1 MSGPTAGRLIQ
12 AEIGERFASANL
24 PMLHT
29 RHLHDDDADQFRPG
43 VEQGDEVIDLADEF
57 ERQFFGDLMLTGL
70 RWITG
75 EWSSGQAF
83 TLERVSK
90 AIKETERELLGLY
103 EEKHRDVQ
111 HRNARLKQ
119 RLKNPQYWW
128 HDHPQAAG
136 ALSSVQRFMH
146 NIDVNFGADSN
157 AYQQIQ
163 DQQHREQ
170 HKQQIIR
177 ALLAYRKS
185 RDAWDQLFSD
195 S

>member
-1 MSGPTAGRLIQ
+1 
-12 AEIGERFASANL
+12 
-24 PMLHT
+24 
-29 RHLHDDDADQFRPG
+29 
-43 VEQGDEVIDLADEF
+43 
-57 ERQFFGDLMLTGL
+57 
-70 RWITG
+70 
-75 EWSSGQAF
+75 
-83 TLERVSK
+83 
-90 AIKETERELLGLY
+90 
-103 EEKHRDVQ
+103 VQ